1 MIKIFPVIFRF
12 FNAIAF
18 FKYAKCFDADHL
30 AIYSTQKHPANY
42 FGKYTYF
49 FEFY

>member
-1 MIKIFPVIFRF
+1 MIKIFHVIFRF

-18 FKYAKCFDADHL
+18 FKYAKCFDTDL
-30 AIYSTQKHPANY
+30 LVIYSTPRRQANY